1 MLISFV
7 LQENDILL
15 KKYFEAKRLRPH
27 KTCALMLDLRGRT
40 VRIGKFLNTDY
51 IDVKQGETVEVR
63 TDGIEI
69 ACTKEELQI
78 NYYDLPP
85 VMREGDEVILGHN
98 G

>member
-1 MLISFV
+1 M
-7 LQENDILL
+7 
-15 KKYFEAKRLRPH
+15 KKYLEAKRLRPH

-40 VRIGKFLNTDY
+40 VRIGRFLGSEAIEY
-51 IDVKQGETVEVR
+51 KQGETAEFR
-63 TDGIEI
+63 TDGFEI